1 MILRLLGWL
10 FILIFVLFFTVFNF
24 EPKVVVILFPGV
36 YLENVPLAV
45 VIIISFVLG
54 LLAGLIITLV
64 QVLKYRLQ
72 LEKLL
77 RERQDLSQPL
87 S

>member
-24 EPKVVVILFPGV
+24 EPKVMVTLFPGV
-36 YLENVPLAV
+36 YLENIPLAV

-54 LLAGLIITLV
+54 LLSGLIITFI
-64 QVLKYRLQ
+64 QALKNRLK

-77 RERQDLSQPL
+77 KEKQDRSQDLS
-87 S
+87 